1 MAVSAT
7 LALPLVAVLF
17 FYYIKL
23 WTNYRIYSNLE
34 ALIEI
39 VSSNIRIIIKI
50 IITNLNSL
58 TLSAVLLLIIAWHMA
73 L

>member
-1 MAVSAT
+1 MAVSTT
-7 LALPLVAVLF
+7 LALPLIAVPF
-17 FYYIKL
+17 FYHIKL
-23 WTNYRIYSNLE
+23 WTNYYIYSNLE
-34 ALIEI
+34 ASMEV

-58 TLSAVLLLIIAWHMA
+58 TLSAILPLFIAWYVA